1 MSITHAIRTDSGK
14 QIGFGHLKRCLILAD
29 ALRER
34 KGIPKIVLG
43 QADSDTISIMEN
55 SKHIWSQLN
64 QTDHFDLQPIAGEA
78 KVIIFDLSHKQTLP
92 RSQCVA
98 QLLRQARKTNV
109 KTLLIDSQGD
119 DCLSALSQMEVDT
132 LVIPYAGAEQ
142 QITLPGPVTHAKG
155 VGFFVIN
162 PAFTKIN
169 PEKRAFENPAKQL
182 LITAGGSDP
191 NGLTLTFLQAIQDL
205 PQEVTVTVLL
215 GPNFGDGLI
224 KESIK
229 FAQNIKQTVR
239 LIQSPDNLSLVKA
252 MCSADLAL
260 SASGLTKYELAY
272 LGTPALLM
280 SIDEA
285 HYNVN
290 REFNKLGTCYDAGWL
305 DKAVIPRLTEQ
316 IKELLC
322 DTDRRQ
328 AYSMAGRQSV
338 DGLGIKRVLELV
350 DDLTT

>member
-29 ALRER
+29 AIRER
-34 KGIPKIVLG
+34 KGIPKIILG

-64 QTDHFDLQPIAGEA
+64 EADHFALQPIAGEA
-78 KVIIFDLSHKQTLP
+78 KVIILDVSHKQTRP

-98 QLLRQARKTNV
+98 QLLRQARKTSV
-109 KTLLIDSQGD
+109 KTLLIDSLGN

-132 LVIPYAGAEQ
+132 LIIPYAGAEQ
-142 QITLPGPVTHAKG
+142 QVTLPGPITHAKG
-155 VGFFVIN
+155 IGFFIIN

-169 PEKRAFENPAKQL
+169 LEKRAFEDPAKQL

-191 NGLTLTFLQAIQDL
+191 NGLTLAFLQAIQGL
-205 PQEVTVTVLL
+205 PQEVTITVLL
-215 GPNFGDGLI
+215 GPNFGDALT
-224 KESIK
+224 KKSTE
-229 FAQNIKQTVR
+229 FAKKIKQPIH

-285 HYNVN
+285 HYNAN
-290 REFNKLGTCYDAGWL
+290 KEFNKLGTCYDAGWL
-305 DKAVIPRLTEQ
+305 DKAVIPRLSEQ
-316 IKELLC
+316 VEDLLC
-322 DTDRRQ
+322 DADRRQ
-328 AYSMAGRQSV
+328 AYSIAGRQSV
-338 DGLGIKRVLELV
+338 DGLGIKRVLELA